1 MICNSESL
9 KDIQDCETLV
19 SVEKV
24 DKTILDYKVRYKL
37 QNRISTFLDFMKIS
51 LIVVPWK

>member
-51 LIVVPWK
+51 LIVVP